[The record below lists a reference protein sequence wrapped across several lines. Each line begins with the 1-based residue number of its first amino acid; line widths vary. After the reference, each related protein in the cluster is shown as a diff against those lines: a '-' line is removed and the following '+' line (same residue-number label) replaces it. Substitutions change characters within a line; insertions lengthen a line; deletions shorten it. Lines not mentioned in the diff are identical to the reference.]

1 MVCYIRLILLDPFVS
16 IKSPVTK
23 YCGFIKA
30 IPLNPRKPVCQERGT
45 FQPPK
50 FVSGEENL
58 RMLIQSLLGMLL
70 PQKFVTKLKATLDEV
85 QRSRIQ

>member
-1 MVCYIRLILLDPFVS
+1 LDPFVS

-45 FQPPK
+45 YLAFQPPK
-50 FVSGEENL
+50 FVSGEKNL

-70 PQKFVTKLKATLDEV
+70 PQKFVTKLKATLDEGPMK
-85 QRSRIQ
+85 

>member
-1 MVCYIRLILLDPFVS
+1 MQFPS
-16 IKSPVTK
+16 T
-23 YCGFIKA
+23 
-30 IPLNPRKPVCQERGT
+30 QENLYVRSAVPNLA

-70 PQKFVTKLKATLDEV
+70 PQKFVTKLKATLDEGPW
-85 QRSRIQ
+85 SRIQ